1 MAIINLGN
9 PTSQFL
15 SRDSLEEILEFC
27 YVENL
32 VLLAYEVY
40 QQNIYRDEQP
50 TSNSP
55 QPHYNQIHH
64 RFIFNLGMIL
74 NESLRPLAE
83 EGEFEAK
90 P

>member
-1 MAIINLGN
+1 MVIINPGN
-9 PTSQFL
+9 PTGQGL
-15 SRDSLEEILEFC
+15 SRDSLKELLEFC
-27 YVENL
+27 YIENP
-32 VLLAYEVY
+32 VLLVDEVY

-74 NESLRPLAE
+74 NESLRPLAK
-83 EGEFEAK
+83 EGEVEAK